1 MLFFKWKRKDYTAP
15 GSSKHDIIL
24 QDSIVKQ
31 TNKQKNTTSNAQSGQ
46 EANQALHITQSFHE
60 TVIKKLN
67 LALKTAKEKQ

>member
-1 MLFFKWKRKDYTAP
+1 MLFFKWKGKDYTAP

-46 EANQALHITQSFHE
+46 EAD
-60 TVIKKLN
+60 
-67 LALKTAKEKQ
+67 